1 VSEECRVCAWN
12 GSLILFCLY
21 DLSLSIDDI
30 VIQDDQI
37 KAMGGLETVDL
48 GFSDIRMELKTGKKN
63 ANGNG
68 KKLLL
73 DGSITGR
80 AQPGRML
87 AIMGPSGAGKVC
99 RQFISTF
106 DLVFLDS

>member
-1 VSEECRVCAWN
+1 VSDECWVCA
-12 GSLILFCLY
+12 LIV
-21 DLSLSIDDI
+21 LSYFVSIICPWSIDDI
-30 VIQDDQI
+30 VIQNDQI

-48 GFSDIRMELKTGKKN
+48 GFSGIRMELTTGKKKD
-63 ANGNG
+63 NGNG

-99 RQFISTF
+99 CQFR
-106 DLVFLDS
+106 L